1 MRISPTEREKIY
13 RQAKHRL
20 GEPIRKVQLEDEAL
34 DSLLEIATEDYVEYI
49 QNYLIEQQWPSL
61 IGINVT
67 EADLTRAFINRNYD
81 LLTQYTYSYSKIV
94 GLGAGE
100 GGYILKKDYISLIN
114 GVQIYEIPANRE
126 INEVLWFN
134 SPTLD
139 QSVIDPFLGVWN
151 NNFGGEY
158 AGLGGGGY
166 YMLPAFD
173 ILMRQSDRNLKNRL
187 TRGELTYKITGAP
200 NGKKYLHIF
209 NVPGGKYD
217 QGLGELNY
225 GKVWYW
231 YYDINSGNKDD
242 CLAKNK
248 DIIKTPSDVPL
259 DDVSFDDLN
268 DPSKVWIR
276 RYFIALCKETLGR
289 IRGYANGKVPISE
302 NASIDLDY
310 QSLFTEG
317 KDEMMVLKQELNDR
331 LAKLHPT
338 ETLKRMAT
346 EAEEINKALKFR
358 PMPKPIK
365 MI

>member
-1 MRISPTEREKIY
+1 MRISPAEREKIY

-20 GEPIRKVQLEDEAL
+20 GEPIRKVQLKDEAL

-100 GGYILKKDYISLIN
+100 GGYVLKKDYITLLS
-114 GVQIYEIPANRE
+114 GVQMYEIPANRE
-126 INEVLWFN
+126 INEVLWYN
-134 SPTLD
+134 PPTMS
-139 QSVIDPFLGVWN
+139 QAMIDPFLGVWN
-151 NNFGGEY
+151 NQFGGQLGI
-158 AGLGGGGY
+158 GLGSNY
-166 YMLPAFD
+166 ILPAFD
-173 ILMRQSDRNLKNRL
+173 ILMRQSDINLKNRMMK
-187 TRGELTYKITGAP
+187 GELLYKITGAP
-200 NGKKYLHIF
+200 GGKKYLHIF
-209 NVPGGKYD
+209 NVPGGTYD
-217 QGLGELNY
+217 RNTAIIQTGR
-225 GKVWYW
+225 VWYW
-231 YYDINSGNKDD
+231 YYDINGNRED

-259 DDVSFDDLN
+259 DDVSFEDLN

-302 NASIDLDY
+302 TASLDLEY
-310 QSLFTEG
+310 QSLYTEG
-317 KDEMMVLKQELNDR
+317 KDEMMVLKQELSDR
-331 LAKLHPT
+331 LAKFHPT

-365 MI
+365 II